1 MATADEQTVTLPI
14 SGAMV
19 TQLRIDHRLSL
30 LFDSGDELALSGSG
44 VLRSSAQPV
53 LVEPNRRVNVL
64 AAVDLLWDT
73 VTRAEASPT
82 GLLTTEF
89 SKGSTLAIDA
99 DSEYEAW
106 EFVTVDG
113 EQRVV
118 CLPGGGLATWGFDA
132 RPPVVGAGKHRDDM
146 SECCFCSRPVDRD
159 QRGSLTVVVAAT
171 GRQNE
176 PDRPTQQLWCH
187 GRCLGGRLAGRVPFD
202 PEGFTD

>member
-1 MATADEQTVTLPI
+1 VATGDEQTVVLPI

-30 LFDSGDELALSGSG
+30 LFESGGELSLSGSAT
-44 VLRSSAQPV
+44 LRSSSQPV
-53 LVEPNRRVNVL
+53 RVEPEGHANVL
-64 AAVDLLWDT
+64 TALDLLWDT

-89 SKGSTLAIDA
+89 SKGPTLTIDA
-99 DSEYEAW
+99 DSDYEAW

-132 RPPVVGAGKHRDDM
+132 HLPTVGAAKHHDEM
-146 SECCFCSRPVDRD
+146 SECCFCSRPVDPD
-159 QRGSLTVVVAAT
+159 QRGSLTLVVAAA

-176 PDRPTQQLWCH
+176 PDRPTQQLRCH
-187 GRCLGGRLAGRVPFD
+187 GPCLGGRFAGRVPFD
-202 PEGFTD
+202 LDAFAD